1 LAGALGAHSAQA
13 SRFTFVCGK
22 RFAGDGVAAVLRKL
36 LAGTMHM
43 SNRSAHDI
51 FNEFVVIID
60 KAAASKRIYDVPEAA
75 EKAGMAGGETERGLS
90 QRWKYTYTDDEGQTV
105 EVNCRWWDQSK
116 AFSTQP
122 DMHVMQV
129 LIASVTPPLSYERRY
144 EE

>member
-1 LAGALGAHSAQA
+1 MHTSNLSAL
-13 SRFTFVCGK
+13 
-22 RFAGDGVAAVLRKL
+22 DL
-36 LAGTMHM
+36 
-43 SNRSAHDI
+43 
-51 FNEFVVIID
+51 FNEFVAIID

-90 QRWKYTYTDDEGQTV
+90 QRWKYTHTDADGQTV

-129 LIASVTPPLSYERRY
+129 IIPSLTPPLSHERRY